1 MLAVGALVFELC
13 SIGGMM
19 WLTVPIFLALTAVA
33 VFVWLRILGNS
44 DDIASQHKDLLIA
57 TLMKAD

>member
-1 MLAVGALVFELC
+1 
-13 SIGGMM
+13 MM